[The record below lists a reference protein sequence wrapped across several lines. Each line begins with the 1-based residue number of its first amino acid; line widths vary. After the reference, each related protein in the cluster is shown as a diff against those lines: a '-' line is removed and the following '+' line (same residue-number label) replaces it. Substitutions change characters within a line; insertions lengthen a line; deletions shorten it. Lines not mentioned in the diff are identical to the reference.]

1 MSRAKKLHW
10 RAMATVACAV
20 VLLAVGLTACGA
32 DDGAA
37 EVADTALAEAN
48 AANSEAATALADA
61 EAATAAAE
69 AALRAA
75 EAAQAAADLAQAT
88 AEGNQEAVAAAEAAL
103 ADAQAAAAAARD
115 EAAAAQAEA
124 DSAREAAEAAQ
135 AEADAQAAV
144 AAAAAEEPPPP
155 PPEPAAAEPVTI
167 SFLGFYGPEGVAPL
181 LDAFHA
187 ENPGITVEYQSV
199 PFGELNQVIQSRLAN
214 GGESPDVYIADQPRV
229 AALDNQGFLH
239 DVTDAVGDAANNWV
253 DTALTASTVDGRLMA
268 LPLNTSTQILYYNK
282 TLLDQAGIPYPSTSP
297 DDRMTWDDLVALARQ
312 AQEGGATYGFQFDQ
326 VSRYYQLQPL
336 IESLGGGPGLTGPGN
351 LTPDLVN
358 DGWIRA
364 MEFYAGLFADDG
376 VAPRGMPP
384 EETPNAF
391 AAGEVAFYL
400 GGTHWGGIYEL
411 FWPLDFDLGFAPH
424 PYFEGHDP
432 VTPTGALSLGVNP
445 NSPNT
450 EAATTFAKWV
460 TTSPVGT
467 NVFLTV
473 DVAPP
478 ALTDALPAFI
488 VSPPWDRGEGGT
500 TAGELVEYELDN
512 TSVVR
517 PRSIGYI
524 QFEEIMGRAFED
536 IRNGLDVRETL
547 ERAQSELEA
556 QLPSG

>member
-1 MSRAKKLHW
+1 M
-10 RAMATVACAV
+10 
-20 VLLAVGLTACGA
+20 
-32 DDGAA
+32 
-37 EVADTALAEAN
+37 
-48 AANSEAATALADA
+48 
-61 EAATAAAE
+61 
-69 AALRAA
+69 
-75 EAAQAAADLAQAT
+75 
-88 AEGNQEAVAAAEAAL
+88 
-103 ADAQAAAAAARD
+103 
-115 EAAAAQAEA
+115 
-124 DSAREAAEAAQ
+124 
-135 AEADAQAAV
+135 
-144 AAAAAEEPPPP
+144 
-155 PPEPAAAEPVTI
+155 TI

-199 PFGELNQVIQSRLAN
+199 PFGELNQVIQSRLSG

-239 DVTDAVGDAANNWV
+239 DVTDAVGDAAGDWV

-282 TLLDQAGIPYPSTSP
+282 TLLDQAGIAYPSTSP
-297 DDRMTWDDLVALARQ
+297 DDRMTWDELIDLARQ

-336 IESLGGGPGLTGPGN
+336 MESLGGGPGLTGPAN
-351 LTPDLVN
+351 LQADLVN
-358 DGWIRA
+358 DGWIAA

-478 ALTDALPAFI
+478 ALTGALPAFI

-500 TAGELVEYELDN
+500 TAGELVEYELAN

-524 QFEEIMGRAFED
+524 QFEEILGRAFED

-547 ERAQSELEA
+547 ERAQSDLEA

>member
-1 MSRAKKLHW
+1 MRTSTFRRRAVV
-10 RAMATVACAV
+10 AAACAI
-20 VLLAVGLTACGA
+20 VLLAGGLTACA
-32 DDGAA
+32 DDGGAA
-37 EVADTALAEAN
+37 ADTANAALAEAN
-48 AANSEAATALADA
+48 AANSEAATALTDA
-61 EAATAAAE
+61 QAASAAAE

-75 EAAQAAADLAQAT
+75 EAAQAAASLAQAT

-103 ADAQAAAAAARD
+103 ADAQDAAAAARD

-124 DSAREAAEAAQ
+124 DAARQAAEAAQ
-135 AEADAQAAV
+135 AEADAQAAA

-155 PPEPAAAEPVTI
+155 PPEDAGPVTI

-187 ENPGITVEYQSV
+187 ENPGITVEYESV
-199 PFGELNQVIQSRLAN
+199 PFGALNQVIQSRISN

-239 DVTDAVGDAANNWV
+239 DVSDVVGDAANDWV

-297 DDRMTWDDLVALARQ
+297 DDRMTWDELIDLARQ

-336 IESLGGGPGLTGPGN
+336 MESLGGGPGLTGPGN
-351 LTPDLVN
+351 LQPDLVN
-358 DGWIRA
+358 DGWIEA
-364 MEFYAGLFADDG
+364 MEFYASLFADDG

-391 AAGEVAFYL
+391 AAGEIAFYL
-400 GGTHWGGIYEL
+400 GGTHWGGIFEL

-450 EAATTFAKWV
+450 EAASIFAKWV
-460 TTSPVGT
+460 TTSPTGT

-478 ALTDALPAFI
+478 ALTGALPAFI

-500 TAGELVEYELDN
+500 TAGELVEYELAN

-547 ERAQSELEA
+547 ERAQSDLEA

>member
-1 MSRAKKLHW
+1 MRSS
-10 RAMATVACAV
+10 TVRVLTAAACAF
-20 VLLAVGLTACGA
+20 VLLAVGLTSCAA
-32 DDGAA
+32 DDGASDVADAALA
-37 EVADTALAEAN
+37 EATAAQSEADTALADSS
-48 AANSEAATALADA
+48 AAG
-61 EAATAAAE
+61 AAAE
-69 AALRAA
+69 AALRAS

-88 AEGNQEAVAAAEAAL
+88 AEGNQAAVAAAEAAL
-103 ADAQAAAAAARD
+103 ADAQDAAAAARD
-115 EAAAAQAEA
+115 EASAAQAEA
-124 DSAREAAEAAQ
+124 DAARQAAEAAQ
-135 AEADAQAAV
+135 AEADAAAS
-144 AAAAAEEPPPP
+144 AAAAQAETEPMDD
-155 PPEPAAAEPVTI
+155 AGPVTI

-229 AALDNQGFLH
+229 AALDNQGFLL
-239 DVTDAVGDAANNWV
+239 DVSDAVGDAANDWV

-282 TLLDQAGIPYPSTSP
+282 TLLDQAGIAYPSTSP
-297 DDRMTWDDLVALARQ
+297 DDRMTWDELIDLARQ
-312 AQEGGATYGFQFDQ
+312 AQDGGATYGFQFDQ
-326 VSRYYQLQPL
+326 VSRFYQLQPL
-336 IESLGGGPGLTGPGN
+336 MESLGGGPGLTGPAN

-358 DGWIRA
+358 DGWIEA
-364 MEFYAGLFADDG
+364 MEFYAGLFGDDG

-445 NSPNT
+445 NSPNA

-460 TTSPVGT
+460 TTSPTGT

-478 ALTDALPAFI
+478 ALTGALPAFI
-488 VSPPWDRGEGGT
+488 ASPPWDRGEGGT
-500 TAGELVEYELDN
+500 TAGELVEYELAN

-524 QFEEIMGRAFED
+524 VFEEILGAAFED

-556 QLPSG
+556 RLPSG

>member
-10 RAMATVACAV
+10 RAGVTVTCAV
-20 VLLAVGLTACGA
+20 VLLAVGLTACGEDA
-32 DDGAA
+32 GAA
-37 EVADTALAEAN
+37 DTSNAALAEAN
-48 AANSEAATALADA
+48 AADSEAATALADA
-61 EAATAAAE
+61 QAATAAAQ

-88 AEGNQEAVAAAEAAL
+88 AEGNQAAVAAAEAAL
-103 ADAQAAAAAARD
+103 ADAQDAAAAARD

-124 DSAREAAEAAQ
+124 DAARDAAEAAQ
-135 AEADAQAAV
+135 AEADAQATA

-155 PPEPAAAEPVTI
+155 PPDAGPVTI
-167 SFLGFYGPEGVAPL
+167 SFLGFYGPDGVAPL

-187 ENPGITVEYQSV
+187 DNPGITVEYQSV
-199 PFGELNQVIQSRLAN
+199 PFGELNQVIQSRLSG

-239 DVTDAVGDAANNWV
+239 DVTDAVGDAANDWV
-253 DTALTASTVDGRLMA
+253 DTALTASTVGGRLMA

-297 DDRMTWDDLVALARQ
+297 EDRMTWDELIDLARQ

-336 IESLGGGPGLTGPGN
+336 MESLGGGPGLTGPAN

-358 DGWIRA
+358 DGWIEA
-364 MEFYAGLFADDG
+364 MEFYAGLFGDDG

-424 PYFEGHDP
+424 PYFDGHDP

-445 NSPNT
+445 NSPNI

-478 ALTDALPAFI
+478 ALTGALPAFI

-524 QFEEIMGRAFED
+524 QFEEILGRAFED

>member
-1 MSRAKKLHW
+1 MRSS
-10 RAMATVACAV
+10 TVRVLTGAACAF
-20 VLLAVGLTACGA
+20 VLLAVGLTACAG
-32 DDGAA
+32 DDGASD
-37 EVADTALAEAN
+37 VADAALAEAR
-48 AANSEAATALADA
+48 AAQSEAETALADSS
-61 EAATAAAE
+61 AAGAAAE
-69 AALRAA
+69 AALLAS

-88 AEGNQEAVAAAEAAL
+88 AEGNQAAVAAAEAAL
-103 ADAQAAAAAARD
+103 ADAQDAAAAARD
-115 EAAAAQAEA
+115 EASAAQAEA
-124 DSAREAAEAAQ
+124 DAARDAAEAAQ
-135 AEADAQAAV
+135 AEADAV
-144 AAAAAEEPPPP
+144 AAASAAQAEAEPMDD
-155 PPEPAAAEPVTI
+155 EGPVTI

-239 DVTDAVGDAANNWV
+239 DVTDAVGDAANDWV

-297 DDRMTWDDLVALARQ
+297 DDRMTWDELIALARQ

-326 VSRYYQLQPL
+326 VSRFYQLQPL
-336 IESLGGGPGLTGPGN
+336 MESLGGGPGLTGPAN
-351 LTPDLVN
+351 LQPDLVN
-358 DGWIRA
+358 DGWIEA

-460 TTSPVGT
+460 TTSPTGT

-478 ALTDALPAFI
+478 ALTGALPAFI

-500 TAGELVEYELDN
+500 TAGELVEHELAN

-524 QFEEIMGRAFED
+524 VFEEILGAAFED

-556 QLPSG
+556 RLPSG

>member
-1 MSRAKKLHW
+1 MRSS
-10 RAMATVACAV
+10 TVRVLTAAACAFI
-20 VLLAVGLTACGA
+20 LLAVGLTACA
-32 DDGAA
+32 TDDGASD
-37 EVADTALAEAN
+37 VADAALAEAT
-48 AANSEAATALADA
+48 AAQSEAETALADSS
-61 EAATAAAE
+61 AAGAAAE
-69 AALRAA
+69 AALRAS

-88 AEGNQEAVAAAEAAL
+88 AEGNQAAVAAAEAAL
-103 ADAQAAAAAARD
+103 ADAQDAAAAARD
-115 EAAAAQAEA
+115 EASAAQAEA
-124 DSAREAAEAAQ
+124 DAARQAAEAAQ
-135 AEADAQAAV
+135 AEADAAAS
-144 AAAAAEEPPPP
+144 AAAAQAEAEPMDD
-155 PPEPAAAEPVTI
+155 AGPVTI

-239 DVTDAVGDAANNWV
+239 DVSDAVGDAANDWV

-282 TLLDQAGIPYPSTSP
+282 TLLDQAGIAYPSTSP
-297 DDRMTWDDLVALARQ
+297 DDRMTWEELIALARQ

-326 VSRYYQLQPL
+326 VSRFYQLQPL
-336 IESLGGGPGLTGPGN
+336 MESLGGGPGLTGPAN

-358 DGWIRA
+358 DGWIEA
-364 MEFYAGLFADDG
+364 MEFYAGLFGDDG

-445 NSPNT
+445 NSPNA

-460 TTSPVGT
+460 TTSPTGT

-478 ALTDALPAFI
+478 ALTGALPAFI
-488 VSPPWDRGEGGT
+488 ASPPWDRGEGGT

-524 QFEEIMGRAFED
+524 VFEEILGAAFED

-556 QLPSG
+556 RLPSG

>member
-1 MSRAKKLHW
+1 MRSS
-10 RAMATVACAV
+10 TVRVLTAAACAF
-20 VLLAVGLTACGA
+20 VLLAVGLTACA
-32 DDGAA
+32 SDDGASD
-37 EVADTALAEAN
+37 VADAALAEAS
-48 AANSEAATALADA
+48 AAQSEAETALADSS
-61 EAATAAAE
+61 AAGAAAE
-69 AALRAA
+69 AALRAS

-88 AEGNQEAVAAAEAAL
+88 AEGNQAAVAAAEAAL
-103 ADAQAAAAAARD
+103 ADAQDAAAAARD
-115 EAAAAQAEA
+115 EASAAQAEA
-124 DSAREAAEAAQ
+124 DAARDAAEAAQ
-135 AEADAQAAV
+135 AEADA
-144 AAAAAEEPPPP
+144 AAAAAAAQAEAEPMDD
-155 PPEPAAAEPVTI
+155 EGPVTI

-199 PFGELNQVIQSRLAN
+199 PFGELNQVIQSRLAD

-239 DVTDAVGDAANNWV
+239 DVTDAVGDAANDWV

-297 DDRMTWDDLVALARQ
+297 DDRMTWDELIALARQ

-336 IESLGGGPGLTGPGN
+336 MESLGGGPGLTGPAN
-351 LTPDLVN
+351 LQPDLVN
-358 DGWIRA
+358 DGWIEA
-364 MEFYAGLFADDG
+364 MEFYASLFADDG

-460 TTSPVGT
+460 TTSPTGT

-478 ALTDALPAFI
+478 ALTGALPAFI

-524 QFEEIMGRAFED
+524 QFEEILGAAFED

-547 ERAQSELEA
+547 ERAQAELEA
-556 QLPSG
+556 RLPSG

>member
-1 MSRAKKLHW
+1 MRASMFRW
-10 RAMATVACAV
+10 RAVAAVACAI
-20 VLLAVGLTACGA
+20 VLLAVGLTACG
-32 DDGAA
+32 DDG
-37 EVADTALAEAN
+37 DT
-48 AANSEAATALADA
+48 
-61 EAATAAAE
+61 TAAPAPPP
-69 AALRAA
+69 
-75 EAAQAAADLAQAT
+75 
-88 AEGNQEAVAAAEAAL
+88 
-103 ADAQAAAAAARD
+103 D
-115 EAAAAQAEA
+115 EPAPAPPEPEPAPP
-124 DSAREAAEAAQ
+124 
-135 AEADAQAAV
+135 
-144 AAAAAEEPPPP
+144 EPPPP
-155 PPEPAAAEPVTI
+155 PPDEPAPPPDEPAPAPPEPEPAPPEPPPPPPDDTGPVTI

-181 LDAFHA
+181 LEAFHA

-199 PFGELNQVIQSRLAN
+199 PFGELNQVIQSRLSD
-214 GGESPDVYIADQPRV
+214 GGDSPDVYIADQPRV

-239 DVTDAVGDAANNWV
+239 DVSDAVGDAANDWV

-282 TLLDQAGIPYPSTSP
+282 SLLDQAGIPYPSTSP
-297 DDRMTWDDLVALARQ
+297 DDRMTWAEVVDLARQ

-336 IESLGGGPGLTGPGN
+336 IESLGGGPGLTGPAN
-351 LTPDLVN
+351 LQPDLVN
-358 DGWIRA
+358 DGWVEA
-364 MEFYAGLFADDG
+364 MEFYASLFADDG

-400 GGTHWGGIYEL
+400 GGTHWGGIFEL
-411 FWPLDFDLGFAPH
+411 FWPLEFDLGFAPH

-460 TTSPVGT
+460 TTSPTGT
-467 NVFLTV
+467 NIFLTV

-478 ALTDALPAFI
+478 ALTGALPAFI

-500 TAGELVEYELDN
+500 TAGELVEYELAN

-524 QFEEIMGRAFED
+524 QFEEILGRAFED

-547 ERAQSELEA
+547 DRAQSDLEA

>member
-1 MSRAKKLHW
+1 MRSS
-10 RAMATVACAV
+10 TVRVLTGAACAF
-20 VLLAVGLTACGA
+20 VLLAVGLTACAG
-32 DDGAA
+32 DDGASD
-37 EVADTALAEAN
+37 VADAALAEAR
-48 AANSEAATALADA
+48 AAQSEAETALADSS
-61 EAATAAAE
+61 AAGAAAE
-69 AALRAA
+69 AALLAS

-88 AEGNQEAVAAAEAAL
+88 AEGNQAAVAAAEAAL
-103 ADAQAAAAAARD
+103 ADAQDAAAAARD
-115 EAAAAQAEA
+115 EASAAQAEA
-124 DSAREAAEAAQ
+124 DAARDAAEAAQ
-135 AEADAQAAV
+135 AEADAV
-144 AAAAAEEPPPP
+144 AAASAAQAEAEPMDD
-155 PPEPAAAEPVTI
+155 EGPVTI

-239 DVTDAVGDAANNWV
+239 DVTDAVGDAANDWV

-297 DDRMTWDDLVALARQ
+297 DDRMTWDELIALARQ

-326 VSRYYQLQPL
+326 VSRFYQLQPL
-336 IESLGGGPGLTGPGN
+336 MESLGGGPGLTGPAN
-351 LTPDLVN
+351 LQPDLVN
-358 DGWIRA
+358 DGWIEA

-460 TTSPVGT
+460 TTSPTGT

-478 ALTDALPAFI
+478 ALTGALPAFI

-500 TAGELVEYELDN
+500 TAGELVEYELAN

-524 QFEEIMGRAFED
+524 VFEEILGAAFED

-556 QLPSG
+556 RLPSG

>member
-1 MSRAKKLHW
+1 MRSS
-10 RAMATVACAV
+10 TVRVLTAAACAF
-20 VLLAVGLTACGA
+20 VLLAVGLTACAA
-32 DDGAA
+32 DDGASDVADAALA
-37 EVADTALAEAN
+37 EATAAQSEADTALADSS
-48 AANSEAATALADA
+48 AAG
-61 EAATAAAE
+61 AAAE
-69 AALRAA
+69 AALRAS

-88 AEGNQEAVAAAEAAL
+88 AEGNQAAVAAAEAAL
-103 ADAQAAAAAARD
+103 ADAQDAAAAARD
-115 EAAAAQAEA
+115 EASAAQAEA
-124 DSAREAAEAAQ
+124 DAARQAAEAAQ
-135 AEADAQAAV
+135 AEADA
-144 AAAAAEEPPPP
+144 AAAAAAAQAEAEPMDD
-155 PPEPAAAEPVTI
+155 EGPVTI

-239 DVTDAVGDAANNWV
+239 DVSDVVGDAANDWV

-297 DDRMTWDDLVALARQ
+297 DDRMTWDEVIDLARQ

-326 VSRYYQLQPL
+326 VSRFYQLQPL
-336 IESLGGGPGLTGPGN
+336 MESLGGGPGLTGPDN
-351 LTPDLVN
+351 LQPDLVN
-358 DGWIRA
+358 DGWIEA

-400 GGTHWGGIYEL
+400 GGTHWGGIFEL

-450 EAATTFAKWV
+450 EAASIFAKWV

-478 ALTDALPAFI
+478 ALTGALPAFI

-500 TAGELVEYELDN
+500 TAGELVEYELAN

-524 QFEEIMGRAFED
+524 VFEEILGAAFED

-556 QLPSG
+556 RLPSG

>member
-1 MSRAKKLHW
+1 MRSS
-10 RAMATVACAV
+10 TVRVLTAAACAF
-20 VLLAVGLTACGA
+20 VLLAVGLTACAG
-32 DDGAA
+32 DDGASD
-37 EVADTALAEAN
+37 VADAALAEAS
-48 AANSEAATALADA
+48 AAQSEAETALADSS
-61 EAATAAAE
+61 AASAAAE
-69 AALRAA
+69 AALRAS

-88 AEGNQEAVAAAEAAL
+88 AEGNQAAVAAAEAAL
-103 ADAQAAAAAARD
+103 ADAQDAAAAARD
-115 EAAAAQAEA
+115 EASAAQAEA
-124 DSAREAAEAAQ
+124 DAARDAAEAAQ
-135 AEADAQAAV
+135 AEADA
-144 AAAAAEEPPPP
+144 AAAAAAAQAEAEPMDD
-155 PPEPAAAEPVTI
+155 EGPVTI

-199 PFGELNQVIQSRLAN
+199 PFGELNQVIQSRLAD

-229 AALDNQGFLH
+229 AALDNQGFLL
-239 DVTDAVGDAANNWV
+239 DVSDAVGDAANDWV

-297 DDRMTWDDLVALARQ
+297 DDRMTWDEVIDLARQ

-326 VSRYYQLQPL
+326 VSRFYQLQPL
-336 IESLGGGPGLTGPGN
+336 MESLGGGPGLTGPAN
-351 LTPDLVN
+351 LQPDLVN
-358 DGWIRA
+358 DGWIEA
-364 MEFYAGLFADDG
+364 MEFYASLFADDG

-400 GGTHWGGIYEL
+400 GGTHWGGIFEL

-445 NSPNT
+445 NSPNA

-460 TTSPVGT
+460 TTSPTGT

-500 TAGELVEYELDN
+500 TAGELVEYELAN

-524 QFEEIMGRAFED
+524 QFEEILGAAFED

-556 QLPSG
+556 RLPSG